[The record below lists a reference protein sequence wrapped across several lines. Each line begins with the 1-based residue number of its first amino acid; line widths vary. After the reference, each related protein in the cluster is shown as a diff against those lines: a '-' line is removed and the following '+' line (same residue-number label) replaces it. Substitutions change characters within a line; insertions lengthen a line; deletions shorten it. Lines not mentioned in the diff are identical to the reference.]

1 MTAFMNEI
9 DYISASSDFS
19 GTFLSITINLYS
31 LVPVLNDYYW
41 YLIIQELQVMLATVL
56 SNI

>member
-1 MTAFMNEI
+1 MNEI

-19 GTFLSITINLYS
+19 GTFLSITIN
-31 LVPVLNDYYW
+31 DYYL
-41 YLIIQELQVMLATVL
+41 YLVTQELQVMLATVL

>member
-19 GTFLSITINLYS
+19 GTFLSITILK
-31 LVPVLNDYYW
+31 
-41 YLIIQELQVMLATVL
+41 AT
-56 SNI
+56 

>member
-1 MTAFMNEI
+1 MNEI

-19 GTFLSITINLYS
+19 GTFLSITI
-31 LVPVLNDYYW
+31 YYW
-41 YLIIQELQVMLATVL
+41 YLIIQELQLMLATVL